1 MVQYR
6 AMRFI
11 SQIKDREKITEA
23 RNKLE
28 LETLAHRRAKIR
40 HTLLLRILSK
50 EENHQS
56 TAYNELLNKLDNAL
70 LTRATTRGL
79 PPTITAKT
87 SIYHNSFLPKTVR
100 ELKLN
105 TNNLKI

>member
-1 MVQYR
+1 
-6 AMRFI
+6 MR
-11 SQIKDREKITEA
+11 TEEQ
-23 RNKLE
+23 KLDIHYYYAYY
-28 LETLAHRRAKIR
+28 LKRK
-40 HTLLLRILSK
+40 
-50 EENHQS
+50 